1 MKDLA
6 PRDEVTIAIWEEM
19 IKNKDEYVLLD
30 AANFIKDDIQERF
43 PNIYQECKKWN

>member
-1 MKDLA
+1 LA

-30 AANFIKDDIQERF
+30 IANFVNVDIKERF
-43 PNIYQECKKWN
+43 PNIYEECKK